1 MTTLMRSTSR
11 AALVALALGSTAFA
25 PVASMAQN
33 ADMTADQPADPML
46 VPEEA
51 APAEA
56 PGTPSLMED
65 TETTAE
71 GMDGMET
78 DPTAGTLAE
87 GETDMAEA
95 EPAKPVEGQITM
107 QDQDSILAADLMGA
121 SVFNDQDE
129 KVGDINDLI
138 IALTGEVE
146 GVVIGVGGFLGMG
159 EKEVAVEMASLD
171 VVREDGANPRLVTS
185 ATKSDLESAPAF
197 VTAEEQA
204 REAEALRMQEG
215 ASDGGAVPVE

>member
-11 AALVALALGSTAFA
+11 AALVALALGATALA
-25 PVASMAQN
+25 PVAAVAQS
-33 ADMTADQPADPML
+33 AEQSAEQPADPTL
-46 VPEEA
+46 VPEET

-65 TETTAE
+65 TQTTA
-71 GMDGMET
+71 DGMGGMEA
-78 DPTAGTLAE
+78 DPTEGTLAE
-87 GETDMAEA
+87 GEDMAEA
-95 EPAKPVEGQITM
+95 EPAKPVEGQITL
-107 QDQDSILAADLMGA
+107 QDRDSILAGDLLGA
-121 SVFNDQDE
+121 SVFNGEDQ

-159 EKEVAVEMASLD
+159 EKDVAVEMAMLD

-185 ATKSDLESAPAF
+185 ATKTDLESAPAF
-197 VTAEEQA
+197 VTAKEQA
-204 REAEALRMQEG
+204 RQAEALRMQDG
-215 ASDGGAVPVE
+215 ATDGAAVPVE